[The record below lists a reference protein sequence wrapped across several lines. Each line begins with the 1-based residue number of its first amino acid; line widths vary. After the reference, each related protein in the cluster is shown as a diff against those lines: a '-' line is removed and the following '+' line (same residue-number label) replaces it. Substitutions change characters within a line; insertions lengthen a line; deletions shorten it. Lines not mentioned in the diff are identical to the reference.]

1 MNENSTIARA
11 TPLDGALWLVQ
22 HDFEVFPADHPGA
35 ERCAGVGRG
44 HDPATCTDRGKH
56 PAVPFTRSH
65 THDEDEV
72 ARWFGPHNIRP
83 RNVGVFVGGCKGS
96 NGEQLL
102 VMDSDRP
109 GAIEDAAAGLG
120 EQHTKTMRVH
130 TAKGHHDYYWAPAD
144 AKLGNGLGA
153 LKGKFDGDVRA
164 GNAYVIGPGS
174 VHATGVIYTLEDPN
188 CWPEPAPEW
197 LLTALQARATPP
209 AAPATT
215 IVIPADRHDAY
226 TRKVVQAECDAITSA
241 ADGEQNETI
250 NRAAFSLGTLV
261 GAGALSEAEAR
272 DDLLAAARAGNHPE
286 GRALATIESGLRAGM
301 AQPRHPWPPVARTD
315 SWSDRNDFSALLPP
329 EAEPQ
334 HDREAPEPPAHSG
347 YLPAEFYA
355 ARPIFRHIRQ
365 AAHARGCSA
374 DVLFYA
380 TLARTSG
387 MLSHH
392 IRAVT
397 GIGSPASLNTFVA
410 MVGGS
415 GSGKSSSS
423 SLNRELMPAIDHE
436 FRDGLPIGSGEGIAE
451 MFMGTVEEPTGEI
464 YQRGPSKG
472 DPVMKRVRKQVRHN
486 GFIYVDEGETLAT
499 LAMRTGSILSE
510 TLRRAAVGE
519 TLGQTNASEER
530 TRYVPAGS
538 YSLGLLVGFQPTTA
552 LPLLADAGT
561 GTPQRFI
568 WGWANDPSIPDVPTR
583 WPGPI
588 EKHPG
593 LLRPADPVDIAF
605 PERIRRMLWT
615 ERVGR
620 ARGEIEVA
628 ELDGHAGLM
637 KVKLAALFALLDGNR
652 FVVTEEDWALA
663 EMVWDASCAVRD
675 GLVVRARREA
685 EAERQR
691 QDDAKVHQELRVHEA
706 KSDADLRLDR
716 IARLVRK
723 HASTVGGI
731 TYGALK
737 KALAS
742 RDRPLLEKA
751 IAYAEKENWV
761 FVEDERICV
770 KTD

>member
-1 MNENSTIARA
+1 MNENSTTPT

-22 HDFEVFPADHPGA
+22 REFAVFPADHPGTA
-35 ERCAGVGRG
+35 QCTGIGRG
-44 HDPATCTDRGKH
+44 HDPKTCVDRGKH
-56 PAVPFTRSH
+56 PAVAFTREH
-65 THDEDEV
+65 TRDEQQ
-72 ARWFGPHNIRP
+72 AHGWFKDQL
-83 RNVGVFVGGCKGS
+83 RNVAIAVGACQGPEGAR
-96 NGEQLL
+96 LL
-102 VMDSDRP
+102 VVDSDRP
-109 GAIEDAAAGLG
+109 GAIEEAEEALG
-120 EQHTKTMRVH
+120 HKHTPTMRVF
-130 TAKGHHDYYWAPAD
+130 TAKGYHDYYWAPAEMR
-144 AKLGNGLGA
+144 LGNGLGA
-153 LKGKFDGDVRA
+153 LKGKFDGDVRS

-174 VHATGVIYTLEDPN
+174 VHASRVVYTLEDPDQP
-188 CWPEPAPEW
+188 PEAAPEW
-197 LLTALQARATPP
+197 LLVALQTRPSAPV
-209 AAPATT
+209 APATN
-215 IVIPADRHDAY
+215 IVIPADRHDTY
-226 TRKVVQAECDAITSA
+226 TRKAVQAECDAITGA
-241 ADGEQNETI
+241 PDGDQNNTI
-250 NRAAFSLGTLV
+250 NTAAFSLGTLV

-272 DDLLAAARAGNHPE
+272 ETLLSAARAGNHPE
-286 GRALATIESGLRAGM
+286 GRALATIESGLRAGI

-315 SWSDRNDFSALLPP
+315 DRNDFSALLAPD
-329 EAEPQ
+329 
-334 HDREAPEPPAHSG
+334 DRAEAPAPAVETAPTAAHSG
-347 YLPAEFYA
+347 HLPPEFYA
-355 ARPIFRHIRQ
+355 ARPIFQHIRQ

-387 MLSHH
+387 MLSHQ

-423 SLNRELMPAIDHE
+423 SLNRELMPAIDQD
-436 FRDGLPIGSGEGIAE
+436 FRDGLPIGTGEGIAE
-451 MFMGTVEEPTGEI
+451 MFMGVVEEPTGEI
-464 YQRGPSKG
+464 HVKGPLKG
-472 DPVMKRVRKQVRHN
+472 DPVMRKVRRQVRHN

-530 TRYVPAGS
+530 TRFVAAGS
-538 YSLGLLVGFQPTTA
+538 YSLGLLVGFQPSTA
-552 LPLLADAGT
+552 LPLLADAST
-561 GTPQRFI
+561 GTPQRFV
-568 WGWANDPSIPDVPTR
+568 WGWANDPSIPDVPAL

-593 LLRPADPVDIAF
+593 ILRPADPVDIAF

-620 ARGEIEVA
+620 ARGEIEIA

-637 KVKLAALFALLDGNR
+637 KVKLSALFALLDGNR

-675 GLVVRARREA
+675 GLVARARREA

-706 KSDADLRLDR
+706 KSDADLKLDR

-731 TYGALK
+731 TYGALN

-742 RDRPLLEKA
+742 RDRPLVEKA
-751 IAYAEKENWV
+751 IAYAEKENWI